1 MQADNPPACTCP
13 KQKGLIRLLMIEWT
27 SFFAGAAQ
35 LLNWQAILLMIAG
48 IFFGILCGAIP
59 GFSASMAVVVV
70 LPLTFSMEPLVAMV
84 FLCSIYVAA
93 VYGGSITAILI
104 NTPGTANSAATSFDG
119 YPMTVQGRAG
129 EALGLSIGAS
139 CIGGVISYGF
149 MLILMYPIAAF
160 AVKFGS
166 AEMFL
171 LAVFGLTIIGGISE
185 GGLPKAL
192 MAGLF
197 GVIVSTVGISPAGS
211 IRGHF
216 GSPWLL
222 DGLPTVPTI
231 IGFFA
236 LSEMFSML
244 NKDFVVEGTN
254 AKRSIKEI
262 VKGTLEPLKSP
273 VNLFRS
279 SLIGTFIGAVPAAGG
294 TIASF
299 ISYNQAKQTS
309 KNPDSFGKGNPEG
322 VIASESSNNAS
333 TGGALITMF
342 ALGIPGSSTTAIMM
356 SALMIQGLQ
365 PGPQLFMNQMPLVY
379 AIIIALFLS
388 QIVMWVAGIM
398 FSYSLSGVLNV
409 STKILVPVISV
420 LCMMGA
426 FAIRKSMF
434 DCVLVLIFGI
444 IGYLMKKNGYPTIA
458 TVLGIILGPI
468 ADTNLIRTTI
478 RFQGDYTVF
487 LTRPICIGLL
497 ILTVVGVLV
506 PIMVRKHRKPESS

>member
-1 MQADNPPACTCP
+1 MTDADRQFCP
-13 KQKGLIRLLMIEWT
+13 YLLKAERIIGLLMIEWT
-27 SFFAGAAQ
+27 SFFAGACQ
-35 LLNWQAILLMIAG
+35 LLNLQIILLMIAG

-119 YPMTVQGRAG
+119 YPMTLQGRAG

-149 MLILMYPIAAF
+149 MLVLMYPIAAF

-185 GGLPKAL
+185 GGLSKAL
-192 MAGLF
+192 LAGLF

-236 LSEMFSML
+236 LSEMFNML

-254 AKRSIKEI
+254 VKRSVKEI
-262 VKGTLEPLKSP
+262 VKGTLKPLKSP
-273 VNLFRS
+273 GNLFRS

-299 ISYNQAKQTS
+299 ISYNQAKQAS
-309 KNPDSFGKGNPEG
+309 KDPDSFGKGNPEG

-365 PGPQLFMNQMPLVY
+365 DVY
-379 AIIIALFLS
+379 KRQVYGGDVPEGYIPNEL
-388 QIVMWVAGIM
+388 
-398 FSYSLSGVLNV
+398 GVLLTV
-409 STKILVPVISV
+409 TADDQETATKIAKVFNPILLHFEVAKNTPKPSFAFPFSPAEVEKGRIYEFQLNHVIE
-420 LCMMGA
+420 LDDP
-426 FAIRKSMF
+426 FE
-434 DCVLVLIFGI
+434 
-444 IGYLMKKNGYPTIA
+444 
-458 TVLGIILGPI
+458 
-468 ADTNLIRTTI
+468 LIRMEYVTI
-478 RFQGDYTVF
+478 DG
-487 LTRPICIGLL
+487 
-497 ILTVVGVLV
+497 
-506 PIMVRKHRKPESS
+506 KEE

>member
-1 MQADNPPACTCP
+1 M
-13 KQKGLIRLLMIEWT
+13 
-27 SFFAGAAQ
+27 
-35 LLNWQAILLMIAG
+35 
-48 IFFGILCGAIP
+48 
-59 GFSASMAVVVV
+59 
-70 LPLTFSMEPLVAMV
+70 
-84 FLCSIYVAA
+84 
-93 VYGGSITAILI
+93 
-104 NTPGTANSAATSFDG
+104 
-119 YPMTVQGRAG
+119 
-129 EALGLSIGAS
+129 
-139 CIGGVISYGF
+139 
-149 MLILMYPIAAF
+149 
-160 AVKFGS
+160 
-166 AEMFL
+166 
-171 LAVFGLTIIGGISE
+171 
-185 GGLPKAL
+185 
-192 MAGLF
+192 
-197 GVIVSTVGISPAGS
+197 
-211 IRGHF
+211 
-216 GSPWLL
+216 
-222 DGLPTVPTI
+222 
-231 IGFFA
+231 
-236 LSEMFSML
+236 
-244 NKDFVVEGTN
+244 VEGTN